1 MKQLWAHQEEALNLL
16 KKNRSF
22 ALHMEPRT
30 GKTAVAL
37 KWLESISQDKNL
49 KILILAPAVS

>member
-37 KWLESISQDKNL
+37 KWLESISQVRK
-49 KILILAPAVS
+49 LIFWK